1 MPKDEILDILDLM
14 LESISLVQLRFTK
27 IGESADFVTTS
38 DGVTLLDAIS
48 MRLQVIGESVKRI
61 QKMDLSVLVRYAEI
75 EWDKIARFRD
85 LVSHHY
91 EHVDHEIVYDICQ
104 NHIPRLRDVI
114 EKMIKGISEMDSYP
128 SEGFIRLRR
137 IVRSKKL
144 GT

>member
-1 MPKDEILDILDLM
+1 MPEDEILDILDLM

-61 QKMDLSVLVRYAEI
+61 QKMDLSVLNRYAEI

-114 EKMIKGISEMDSYP
+114 EKMAKELSEK
-128 SEGFIRLRR
+128 
-137 IVRSKKL
+137 VNNAVK
-144 GT
+144 

>member
-1 MPKDEILDILDLM
+1 MSEDEILDILDLM
-14 LESISLVQLRFTK
+14 LESISLVEVRFTK
-27 IGESADFVTTS
+27 IGESEDFVSTP

-61 QKMDLSVLVRYAEI
+61 QKMDLSLLHHYAEV

-104 NHIPRLRDVI
+104 NHIPKLRDVI
-114 EKMIKGISEMDSYP
+114 EKMRENFPEM
-128 SEGFIRLRR
+128 EGLQ
-137 IVRSKKL
+137 VR
-144 GT
+144 